1 VTEEADQFQQATE
14 AALEQSGAALS
25 GLQAR
30 LDQMERVVLW
40 LSKQPFE
47 LDSGFTWNNLV
58 EKAEAGDPK
67 PLRFKD
73 ARPDPVRDLL

>member
-1 VTEEADQFQQATE
+1 MSETEDQFQQATE

-25 GLQAR
+25 AMR
-30 LDQMERVVLW
+30 DRIDQLERVILW

-47 LDSGFTWNNLV
+47 MDVGFTWNNLV
-58 EKAEAGDPK
+58 QKAEAGDQK

-73 ARPDPVRDLL
+73 SAAPPVRDLL